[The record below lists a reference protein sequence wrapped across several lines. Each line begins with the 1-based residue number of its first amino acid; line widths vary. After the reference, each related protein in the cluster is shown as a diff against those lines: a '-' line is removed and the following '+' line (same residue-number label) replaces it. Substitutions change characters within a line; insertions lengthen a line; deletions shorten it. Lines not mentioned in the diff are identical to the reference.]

1 MACDKVTEFCDR
13 TPEFCETFTILKMQ
27 ILDY

>member
-1 MACDKVTEFCDR
+1 MICDKVTEFCDE
-13 TPEFCETFTILKMQ
+13 TTEFCETFTILKMQ